1 MELIEYR
8 GFDNIFIGLSKEGEQ
23 YYVIYGRTGPAE
35 INCIEEDADVMGGRG
50 DKVLRFCRERRIDLN
65 VPFIQNN
72 RGAITNISS
81 IPHKSV
87 YYTIINILESLL

>member
-1 MELIEYR
+1 MKLIEYR

-23 YYVIYGRTGPAE
+23 YFVIYGRTGPAE
-35 INCIEEDADVMGGRG
+35 INCTEEDIDVMGERG
-50 DKVLRFCRERRIDLN
+50 DKVLRFCREQRIDLN

-72 RGAITNISS
+72 RGAITNIAS